1 MQIKNYDSSF
11 ESCIDKKDSINVWI
25 SFRAEIF
32 KRKSESWVRFV
43 QLCKKKAG
51 LKNR

>member
-43 QLCKKKAG
+43 QLCKKSSFK
-51 LKNR
+51 K